1 MVAALIAR
9 LRQELDNTEP
19 VTRFL
24 VGAITLAVLVAA
36 IGTFSRLRPD
46 VFMAVEGT
54 LFFLIT
60 AAALVRSKQETGVV
74 VILLGALGF
83 YFVYLGYTSF
93 GERNYDGGPQLEY
106 VQYIWDHGKR
116 PPASQCLICHHP
128 PLYYALGALVYGF
141 FKKTHLLDPAVGL
154 QVMGLVYFMFFLAY
168 AARTIQLFVKDVRAV
183 RLAVALVAFWPYSI
197 HNCCRLHNDTGAT
210 AFMGIAGFYV
220 IRFWKEDR
228 QKDLFLGALF
238 TGLALLT
245 KSSGYALVPVLG
257 LAILVRFFRS
267 RDRVR
272 ALARGV
278 FAIAIL
284 GGALALNARGK
295 ESPTSKN
302 APLCHKIL
310 GNACDI
316 DRGQFVPNEIGNYL
330 YLDLKT
336 FLEEPYAL
344 ANRDGSGRQ
353 WFWNHLLKSSLFGT
367 HNTIPDRETA
377 YEFNRAIA
385 GILNAMLLGMIG
397 IMILGATSVEK
408 GVLRRWGI
416 PVLMLASSIAFMVG
430 FRALIPAPHHVDF
443 RHIYQSVIL
452 TSAIFSAT
460 VYYFLKKERFLGQV
474 GLWMGWAF
482 VGLTIFYFFPKHDLA
497 IKLTRRTVFR
507 ELAAWSKPVPEGT
520 PWDKESNLVIEENHT
535 VEFSVAGR
543 PTANELDITVDN
555 NDRYEIEIEGDSRR
569 VVVVGPANR
578 KVTGLIRYT
587 ERIDPP
593 VRAVRV
599 VRLRALSGDMAYT
612 MGHLILR

>member
-1 MVAALIAR
+1 MLAALIAR
-9 LRQELDNTEP
+9 LRQELENTEP
-19 VTRFL
+19 VTRL
-24 VGAITLAVLVAA
+24 LAGALTLAVMVAV

-54 LFFLIT
+54 LFFVIT
-60 AAALVRSKQETGVV
+60 AAALMRSKQEPGVIA
-74 VILLGALGF
+74 ILLGALGF

-128 PLYYALGALVYGF
+128 PLYYATGALVYGF
-141 FKKTHLLDPAVGL
+141 CKKTHLLDPAVGL
-154 QVMGLVYFMFFLAY
+154 QVFGLVLFMFFLAY
-168 AARTIQLFVKDVRAV
+168 AARTAQLLLKDKRAV
-183 RLAVALVAFWPYSI
+183 RLAVALVAFWPYSV
-197 HNCCRLHNDTGAT
+197 HNCCRLHNDTMAT

-220 IRFWKEDR
+220 LRFWQEDR

-245 KSSGYALVPVLG
+245 KSSAYALVPVLL
-257 LAILVRFFRS
+257 LAIAVRFFRS
-267 RDRVR
+267 RDRLR

-278 FAIAIL
+278 FAVAIL
-284 GGALALNARGK
+284 GGALTLNARGK

-316 DRGQFVPNEIGNYL
+316 DRGQFVPNEVGNYL
-330 YLDLKT
+330 YLDLKS
-336 FLEEPYAL
+336 FMEEPYAL

-353 WFWNHLLKSSLFGT
+353 YFWNHLLKSSLFGT

-377 YEFNRAIA
+377 YEFNRVIA
-385 GILNAMLLGMIG
+385 GILNAMLLGMVG
-397 IMILGATSVEK
+397 FMILGALSVDK
-408 GVLRRWGI
+408 SVLRRWGI
-416 PVLMLASSIAFMVG
+416 VGLSLLSCIGFMVG

-443 RHIYQSVIL
+443 RHIYQAVIL
-452 TSAIFSAT
+452 TSAVFAAT
-460 VYYFLKKERFLGQV
+460 VAYFQKKERLLGSIGYV
-474 GLWMGWAF
+474 LGWGF
-482 VGLTIFYFFPKHDLA
+482 VALTIFYFFPKHDLA
-497 IKLTRRTVFR
+497 IRLTQRVVHR

-520 PWDKESNLVIEENHT
+520 PWDKESNLVIEENHH

-555 NDRYEIEIEGDSRR
+555 NDRYEIEIEGDTKR
-569 VVVVGPANR
+569 VIVVGPATR

-587 ERIDPP
+587 EKIEPP
-593 VRAVRV
+593 VRAVRI